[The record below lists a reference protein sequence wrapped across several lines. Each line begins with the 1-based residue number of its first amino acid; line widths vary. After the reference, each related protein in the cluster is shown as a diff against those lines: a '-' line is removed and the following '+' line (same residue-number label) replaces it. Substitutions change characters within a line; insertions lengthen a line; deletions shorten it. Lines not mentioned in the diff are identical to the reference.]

1 MTHDGVRRRAAVLYS
16 SAARSKQQHV
26 CCLLPVGSPFYFLMA
41 QAAADRVRAPVSE
54 DRKER
59 VPGRMV
65 ARARAL
71 KMVLQC
77 DGGGITSVWHLDNAA
92 RELGARRHRH
102 A

>member
-1 MTHDGVRRRAAVLYS
+1 MTHDGVRRRAGALFIRC
-16 SAARSKQQHV
+16 AKQATAR
-26 CCLLPVGSPFYFLMA
+26 LLPASGRISLLFLMA

-59 VPGRMV
+59 VAGRMV
-65 ARARAL
+65 ERARAL
-71 KMVLQC
+71 EMVLQC
-77 DGGGITSVWHLDNAA
+77 DGGGMTSVWHLDNAA